1 MRKLDVTGI
10 TIYAGLAGV
19 VVGLV
24 GTLAVTVLWSLIFG
38 A

>member
-1 MRKLDVTGI
+1 MNKLDVTGI
-10 TIYAGLAGV
+10 TIYAGLAGI

-24 GTLAVTVLWSLIFG
+24 IILVVTVLWSLIFG